1 MVEAKDVDGN
11 EEKLE
16 GPVLH
21 DHFSPEVECEVPV
34 ICQEV
39 WMRHCAPVNDTCKH
53 SDLSVITEL
62 LRECFQIAPKFCRFY
77 GGHEVCRFAQ
87 VGGEKAHGA

>member
-21 DHFSPEVECEVPV
+21 DHFPPEVECKMSVV
-34 ICQEV
+34 CQQV
-39 WMRHCAPVNDTCKH
+39 RMRHGAPVSDACKH
-53 SDLSVITEL
+53 SDRQYDHQWILSEISGKVSEMMNCP
-62 LRECFQIAPKFCRFY
+62 RESEAQEES
-77 GGHEVCRFAQ
+77 GEVAKLQ
-87 VGGEKAHGA
+87 